1 MLEALTRYWWVVGL
15 RGAAAVIFGVLA
27 LVWPD
32 ITVFALVILFGAYA
46 LADGAFALGSAV
58 FDRRAVGRR
67 GWLVV
72 EGIAGIL
79 IGIVT
84 FLWPGATTLVLLWL
98 IAAWAI
104 VTGGLEII
112 TAVQLRREI
121 EGEWIYILSG
131 ALSVLFGILLAAW
144 PATGAIALVI
154 VIGVFSIL
162 FGILLV
168 ALGLRLRRM
177 GREGAVSGTAR
188 PVPA

>member
-1 MLEALTRYWWVVGL
+1 MEALTRYWWVVAL

-46 LADGAFALGSAV
+46 LVDGAFALGSAV

-67 GWLVV
+67 GWLIVG
-72 EGIAGIL
+72 GIVGIL

-84 FLWPGATTLVLLWL
+84 FLWPGATTLVLLW
-98 IAAWAI
+98 
-104 VTGGLEII
+104 
-112 TAVQLRREI
+112 
-121 EGEWIYILSG
+121 GEWIYILSG
-131 ALSVLFGILLAAW
+131 ALSV
-144 PATGAIALVI
+144 
-154 VIGVFSIL
+154 L

-177 GREGAVSGTAR
+177 GREGAASGTAR
-188 PVPA
+188 PALA